1 MYSIVKMKLKQYCWL
16 AYYIL
21 LLLVMVSWQNPDQA
35 PSTTSRLAFLAASVL
50 PLFVFKKI
58 KYLPIV
64 FILFYTI
71 NIYGTALSYFPTYY
85 YYYIPIVLAGLYF
98 VYNKKHNLK
107 VASSS
112 YLPFLLLLVLLVDFI
127 TASELCDISYCYLFV
142 ILLVGYYS
150 YYDNNAVKLFQYLF
164 VVSSLVLSVEFL
176 TIGRQYTI
184 LLSSMEREA
193 WTDPNYFG
201 CVVGMGVVQAVLLL
215 MDKGEKHRLV
225 FLLLMGTIA
234 GAVITLVLNASR
246 GALLATMIAFS
257 YYLLTSKGKWYM
269 KLIII
274 ITGVF
279 LTVYMFS
286 NDYFIILEER
296 LSGDTTGSGRTEIW
310 QKKLTAFVNDS
321 NILHLLFG
329 MGNTGGAMLAFGFK
343 RGFHNDFIGFLV
355 SYGIIGFVLFISSF
369 VKPILKSTI
378 YRKEVMVGILYLAV
392 CCMTLEPFISG
403 YLPFFGFY
411 FCCLLMS
418 KINVNSNI

>member
-1 MYSIVKMKLKQYCWL
+1 MKLKQYCWL

-35 PSTTSRLAFLAASVL
+35 PSTTSRLAFIAASVL

-127 TASELCDISYCYLFV
+127 TASELCDISYCYLFLT
-142 ILLVGYYS
+142 LLIGYYS
-150 YYDNNAVKLFQYLF
+150 PYDNNFVKIFQYLF

-176 TIGRQYTI
+176 TIGRQYSI
-184 LLSSMEREA
+184 LLSGTEREA

-201 CVVGMGVVQAVLLL
+201 CIVGMGVVQAILLLIGKDKKNVLLIISL
-215 MDKGEKHRLV
+215 MI
-225 FLLLMGTIA
+225 TIIVS
-234 GAVITLVLNASR
+234 VITLVLNASR
-246 GALLATMIAFS
+246 GALLATMVAFS

-269 KLIII
+269 KFVVVV
-274 ITGVF
+274 TGVF
-279 LTVYMFS
+279 LVVYMIN
-286 NDYFIILEER
+286 NDYFNILEER
-296 LSGDTTGSGRTEIW
+296 LSGDATGSGRTVIW
-310 QKKLTAFVNDS
+310 QKKLTAFANDS
-321 NILHLLFG
+321 NILHCLFG
-329 MGNTGGAMLAFGFK
+329 MGNTGGAMLAFGIK
-343 RGFHNDFIGFLV
+343 RGFHNDYIGFMI
-355 SYGIIGFVLFISSF
+355 SYGIIGLVLFIISL

-378 YRKEVMVGILYLAV
+378 YRKEVIVGILYLAV

-411 FCCLLMS
+411 FCCLFMS
-418 KINVNSNI
+418 KIKENINI

>member
-1 MYSIVKMKLKQYCWL
+1 
-16 AYYIL
+16 
-21 LLLVMVSWQNPDQA
+21 MVSWQNPDQA
-35 PSTTSRLAFLAASVL
+35 PSTTSRLAFIAASVL

-127 TASELCDISYCYLFV
+127 TASELCDISYCYLFLT
-142 ILLVGYYS
+142 LLIGYYS
-150 YYDNNAVKLFQYLF
+150 PYDNNFVKIFQYLF

-176 TIGRQYTI
+176 TIGRQYSI
-184 LLSSMEREA
+184 LLSGTEREA

-201 CVVGMGVVQAVLLL
+201 CIVGMGVVQAILLLIGKDKKNVLLIISL
-215 MDKGEKHRLV
+215 MI
-225 FLLLMGTIA
+225 TIIVS
-234 GAVITLVLNASR
+234 VITLVLNASR
-246 GALLATMIAFS
+246 GALLATMVAFS

-269 KLIII
+269 KFVVVV
-274 ITGVF
+274 TGVF
-279 LTVYMFS
+279 LVVYMIN
-286 NDYFIILEER
+286 NDYFNILEER
-296 LSGDTTGSGRTEIW
+296 LSGDATGSGRTVIW
-310 QKKLTAFVNDS
+310 QKKLTAFANDS
-321 NILHLLFG
+321 NILHCLFG
-329 MGNTGGAMLAFGFK
+329 MGNTGGAMLAFGIK
-343 RGFHNDFIGFLV
+343 RGFHNDYIGFMI
-355 SYGIIGFVLFISSF
+355 SYGIIGLVLFIISL

-378 YRKEVMVGILYLAV
+378 YRKEVIVGILYLAV

-411 FCCLLMS
+411 FCCLFMS
-418 KINVNSNI
+418 KIKENINI